1 MLGGF
6 VLELSH
12 PGQLAKHGV
21 AVEYPAQLRVGR
33 DMRLDEESV
42 FFRIQAAGDVLGQ
55 LLQRAAPQGGGV
67 LPDGDGVHI
76 CHKIVAVELLGPGG
90 PIFDGT
96 QVVTQVQISAGLD
109 AGEHYFFFV
118 HLVLLLYFRAQRISA
133 HIISFYFSTL

>member
-1 MLGGF
+1 MGLDEQGI
-6 VLELSH
+6 L
-12 PGQLAKHGV
+12 
-21 AVEYPAQLRVGR
+21 LRV
-33 DMRLDEESV
+33 
-42 FFRIQAAGDVLGQ
+42 QAAGDVLGQ
-55 LLQRAAPQGGGV
+55 LFQGAAAQVGGG

-133 HIISFYFSTL
+133 HIISFYFNTL